1 MFDYTPYAGLP
12 KTADEAKRQ
21 CILANRILANENV
34 LDGYGHVSV
43 RNPEAD
49 GTFFQA
55 RAVAPEFVTVDDI
68 LEIDLHGNVV
78 TETDFRAYGERVI
91 HAAVLADRPDV
102 FAVCHGHPHEV
113 VALSVVDKSLRS
125 ICQFCGMFWAPLPFF
140 DAYSPGSGM
149 LISEPEDGKRLS
161 HALGAARGIVMRGH
175 GFTMTGN
182 SVQQAVMNSIFLRD
196 NAKMQ
201 LLLLPFSDAEVKY
214 LSEDEGR
221 SAEKTQYSDISLG
234 RCWNYWVARAK
245 KAMPDLQNF

>member
-1 MFDYTPYAGLP
+1 MFDFTPYAGLP
-12 KTADEAKRQ
+12 KTAEEAKKQ
-21 CILANRILANENV
+21 CLLANRILANENV

-43 RNPEAD
+43 RNPEAV

-55 RAVAPEFVTVDDI
+55 RAVAPEFVTIDDI
-68 LEIDLHGNVV
+68 LEIDLRGNVV
-78 TETDFRAYGERVI
+78 TETKFRPYGERVI
-91 HAAVLADRPDV
+91 HSAVLADRPDV

-113 VALSVVDKSLRS
+113 VALSAVGMPLRS
-125 ICQFCGMFWAPLPFF
+125 IGQFCGMFWKPLPIF

-149 LISEPEDGKRLS
+149 LISESQDGERLS
-161 HALGAARGIVMRGH
+161 RALGGARGIVMRGH

-182 SVQQAVMNSIFLRD
+182 SVQQAVMNSIFFRD

-201 LLLLPFSDAEVKY
+201 LLLLPFPGAEVKY

-234 RCWNYWVARAK
+234 RCWDYWIARAK
-245 KAMPDLQNF
+245 KAMPDLQEF